1 MRLRKN
7 ECLREDT
14 AAHDYHRSYLA
25 LQMWSSSE
33 GRGGDG
39 P

>member
-1 MRLRKN
+1 LRKN

-14 AAHDYHRSYLA
+14 VAHDYHRRYLA
-25 LQMWSSSE
+25 LQMRSSSE
-33 GRGGDG
+33 GCGGDG